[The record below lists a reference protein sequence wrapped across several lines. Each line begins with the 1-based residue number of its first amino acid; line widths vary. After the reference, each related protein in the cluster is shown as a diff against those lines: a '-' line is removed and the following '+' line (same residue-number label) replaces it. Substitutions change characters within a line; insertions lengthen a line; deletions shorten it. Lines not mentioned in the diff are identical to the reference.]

1 MFGQNEYNAYQ
12 QYQKNMAN
20 PLDLYNKQVQE
31 LGVGDVRNRVS
42 SLNQTLLNTE
52 NALNQVD
59 PSVTGRTQGSLVTE
73 AQRQRLVNLERQP
86 LATQYGQQSRQ
97 LESQQGNLRDLLGQ
111 ASQQSSLQYQGQQ
124 QNLQNLANTY
134 NMAFEREKTNRLQ
147 QIEAE
152 QRAFEREQAA
162 WERQYKEREL
172 AAQIQAARSRASGGG
187 GRGGGKTPNVDDA
200 VALVNSLRTSGRY
213 GDSGY
218 GAIAEA
224 LRQRGYD
231 ISRDSV
237 FDRGLRKA
245 FGFGW
250 Q

>member
-12 QYQKNMAN
+12 EYQKGMAN

-31 LGVGDVRNRVS
+31 LGVGDVRGRVS

-86 LATQYGQQSRQ
+86 LTTQYGQQARQ
-97 LESQQGNLRDLLGQ
+97 LETQQGQLRDLLGQ
-111 ASQQSSLQYQGQQ
+111 ASQQSGLQYQGQQ
-124 QNLQNLANTY
+124 QQLQNLANQY

-152 QRAFEREQAA
+152 QRAFEREQALYQRQFQ
-162 WERQYKEREL
+162 ERQL
-172 AAQIQAARSRASGGG
+172 AAQIAANRASAASSAARKS
-187 GRGGGKTPNVDDA
+187 TPSVDDA
-200 VALVNSLRTSGRY
+200 VALVNSLRGSGRY